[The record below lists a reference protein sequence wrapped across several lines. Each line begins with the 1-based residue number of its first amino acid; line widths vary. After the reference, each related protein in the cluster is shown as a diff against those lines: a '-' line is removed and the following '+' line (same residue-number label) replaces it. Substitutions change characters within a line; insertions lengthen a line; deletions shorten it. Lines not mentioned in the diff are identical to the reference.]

1 MFMHV
6 ISWYHKEIKRM
17 CFSQSLQLYLF
28 IYFMLLTLSNEI
40 NYNQSIKAKISMA
53 PSEIVMSAKYLDTNE
68 RYNALLWPTDIEILD
83 PTYIRLTHFLYVLF
97 IFSNLILTTH
107 SSDKI
112 IFQLLFKNTFSKK
125 ISFHKFHRF

>member
-83 PTYIRLTHFLYVLF
+83 PTYIRLTHFLCVLF

-107 SSDKI
+107 FFDKI
-112 IFQLLFKNTFSKK
+112 NFQLLFKNTFSKK